1 MIYMY
6 KFRYNLK
13 KLFKNIFLIVIAVI
27 VVCVLLC
34 KFGILFPKG
43 QISNSNAISVV
54 KSELNNIASK
64 EYTLDFEIISIEID
78 PNESERIINTY
89 KESELAK
96 KRRWSNEVLDD
107 LIAIKTIYY
116 TEYDHSK
123 TFIDDGYTEQY
134 FYLIKDD
141 PSEDWE
147 IIDIASPHITNIP
160 K

>member
-1 MIYMY
+1 MY

-27 VVCVLLC
+27 IVCMLLC
-34 KFGILFPKG
+34 KFGILVPKG
-43 QISNSNAISVV
+43 QISNFNAISVV

-96 KRRWSNEVLDD
+96 ERRWSNEVLDD

-116 TEYDHSK
+116 IEYDHSK

-141 PSEDWE
+141 SSEDWE

>member
-1 MIYMY
+1 MY
-6 KFRYNLK
+6 KFICNLK
-13 KLFKNIFLIVIAVI
+13 KFFQTYFFIIIAVI
-27 VVCVLLC
+27 IACVLLC
-34 KFGILFPKG
+34 TFGVYVFKN
-43 QISNSNAISVV
+43 QMSNSNSISVV

-64 EYTLDFEIISIEID
+64 EYTLNFEIISIEID

-96 KRRWSNEVLDD
+96 ERRWSNELLDD

-116 TEYDHSK
+116 IEYDHSK

-134 FYLIKDD
+134 FYLIKDNS
-141 PSEDWE
+141 SETWE
-147 IIDIASPHITNIP
+147 IIDISSPYISNTP

>member
-1 MIYMY
+1 MY

-34 KFGILFPKG
+34 KFGILVPKG

-141 PSEDWE
+141 SSEDWE
-147 IIDIASPHITNIP
+147 IMDIASPHITNIP

>member
-1 MIYMY
+1 MY

-13 KLFKNIFLIVIAVI
+13 KLFKNIVFIVIAVI

-34 KFGILFPKG
+34 KFVILVPKG

-64 EYTLDFEIISIEID
+64 KYTLDFEIISIEID

-96 KRRWSNEVLDD
+96 ERRWSNEVLDD

-116 TEYDHSK
+116 IEYDHSK

-141 PSEDWE
+141 SSEDWE

>member
-34 KFGILFPKG
+34 KFGILVPKG

-141 PSEDWE
+141 SSEDWE
-147 IIDIASPHITNIP
+147 IMDIASPHITNIP